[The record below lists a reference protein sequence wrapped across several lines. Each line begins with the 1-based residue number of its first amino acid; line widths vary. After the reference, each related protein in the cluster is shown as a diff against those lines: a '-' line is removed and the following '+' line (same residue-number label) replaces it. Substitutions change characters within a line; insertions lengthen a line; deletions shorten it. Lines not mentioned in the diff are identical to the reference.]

1 MMPDTDGQEYARA
14 ELKRR
19 IEESQLGITRFSR
32 ERLIRDPS
40 TVHRYVNG
48 TMPIPNIII
57 EWLQG
62 SWRYRG
68 SK

>member
-1 MMPDTDGQEYARA
+1 MPDTNGQEYARA
-14 ELKRR
+14 ALKKR
-19 IEESQLGITRFSR
+19 IEERQLGITRYSR

-62 SWRYRG
+62 AWRYRG